1 MSGACSGAGAQEAA
15 GAFAFL
21 RDEASMK
28 MDSPR
33 PHDVAPETA
42 AMLERLMLAQV
53 PRVSAEQAAM
63 KQRSFLAPSA
73 QRMLWSHRL
82 RGCSLWSGLR
92 FWASSDSSLGARR
105 NDGSRS

>member
-1 MSGACSGAGAQEAA
+1 MPPSCTNAFRHCEHALGWPARCECCFGAGEQEAA

-33 PHDVAPETA
+33 PHDVAPEAA

-53 PRVSAEQAAM
+53 PRCPQ
-63 KQRSFLAPSA
+63 
-73 QRMLWSHRL
+73 
-82 RGCSLWSGLR
+82 
-92 FWASSDSSLGARR
+92 
-105 NDGSRS
+105 SREP